1 MYICTIMKTIS
12 YFKIIVSL
20 SIFITL
26 FFIVFSC
33 SKEVNIKI
41 PGYQEKL
48 VVDGF
53 IETGLPPV
61 VLLSKS
67 QDVYSPTDI
76 NSFLLTLITDAEV
89 WVSNDSDSVMLE
101 LVSANNLSLE
111 VAEIIAGK
119 LRIKLSELAMLPI
132 SFYTTSN
139 TSIYGETNTSYNLY
153 IKHNEKEYQASTTIL
168 EPTYLDELYWKI
180 EPETI
185 EYGNS
190 WARLTDPSLQ
200 YDAYKWEVKRI
211 NLKNGKT
218 RDEWYKPTS
227 DPYFDDKFFNGMT
240 FDFFYENPMGR
251 KGDTTHLKIHRRYYK
266 LGDSVVVKFSK
277 MNSSTYDFFWKKRR
291 QLRSNGSPF
300 ASPIN
305 IPSNIS
311 EGALGI
317 WAGFAPIY
325 DTLYCIE

>member
-1 MYICTIMKTIS
+1 MYICIVNKAI
-12 YFKIIVSL
+12 FKQNKL
-20 SIFITL
+20 ALLGFCLLFI
-26 FFIVFSC
+26 FSC
-33 SKEVNIKI
+33 SKEVNIEI
-41 PGYQEKL
+41 PGYQEQI

-76 NSFLLTLITDAEV
+76 NAFLLTLITDAEI
-89 WVSNDSDSVMLE
+89 WVSNGTDSVQLE
-101 LVSANNLSLE
+101 LISANNLPQE
-111 VAEIIAGK
+111 VAEIVAGK
-119 LRIKLSELAMLPI
+119 LRIKLNELAMLPI
-132 SFYTTSN
+132 SFYSTSN
-139 TSIYGETNTSYNLY
+139 TSIYGEINKNYNLY
-153 IKHNEKEYQASTTIL
+153 IKHNDKNYEASSSIL
-168 EPTYLDELYWKI
+168 EPTYLDDLYWKI

-185 EYGNS
+185 EYGYS
-190 WARLTDPSLQ
+190 WARLTDPSMH

-211 NLKNGKT
+211 NIKNGKT
-218 RDEWYKPTS
+218 KDEWYKPTS
-227 DPYFDDKFFNGMT
+227 DPYFDDQFFNGMT

-251 KGDTTHLKIHRRYYK
+251 KGDTTHLKIYRRLYK
-266 LGDSVVVKFSK
+266 SGDSVVVKLSK
-277 MNSSTYDFFWKKRR
+277 INPSTYDFFSKKRR

-311 EGALGI
+311 GGALGI
-317 WAGFAPIY
+317 WAGFAPYY